1 MKETFHAFPV
11 GVIRREEPST
21 FLEIYDDFTEG
32 LLGLEG
38 FSHVILLCW
47 FHESNSEEKR
57 ATLRVHPRG
66 DRANPLTGV
75 FATRS
80 PKRPNPLALYTSR
93 IHSIH
98 GNVIGI
104 DPLDVLDGTPVVD
117 IKPYI
122 PESDSIP
129 DAMVPDW
136 VKKRRTDKG
145 TG

>member
-1 MKETFHAFPV
+1 MKDDFHLFPV
-11 GVIRREEPST
+11 AVLRKNPETTTLHVFEA
-21 FLEIYDDFTEG
+21 FTAG

-47 FHESNSEEKR
+47 FHESDTREKR
-57 ATLRVHPRG
+57 TTLRVHPRN
-66 DRANPLTGV
+66 DKSNPLTGV

-80 PKRPNPLALYTSR
+80 PKRPNPVALYTSR

-104 DPLDVLDGTPVVD
+104 DPIDAMDGTPVVD

-122 PESDSIP
+122 PESDSTP
-129 DAMVPDW
+129 DARVPDW
-136 VKKRRTDKG
+136 VKKRQR
-145 TG
+145 